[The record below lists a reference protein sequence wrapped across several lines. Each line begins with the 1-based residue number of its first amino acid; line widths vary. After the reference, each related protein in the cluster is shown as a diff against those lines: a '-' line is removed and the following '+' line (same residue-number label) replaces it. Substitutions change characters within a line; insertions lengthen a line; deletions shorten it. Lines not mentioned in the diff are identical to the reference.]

1 MINFLILIAGLIVLV
16 FSGDWLV
23 RGGVSLAKRFQIS
36 PMVIG
41 ITIISLGTS
50 APELVVS
57 INAALSGHPDIS
69 IGNVIGSN
77 IANIALVL
85 GVTALIIKIPVKK
98 KTIWFDWSVMVL
110 ASLLFFVFG
119 QDLILSRVE
128 GLTFMVLL
136 VAYIL
141 LSLFSERMGLKR
153 KPEEEKNI
161 PLKTFPSI
169 LIITVSIAGLIFG
182 SKLLVKGAENIAFQL
197 GVSERVISIS
207 VIAFGT
213 SVPELATSIMAAIR
227 KELDISIGNLIGSN
241 IFNLFGILGTT
252 AVVTDIPINQASL
265 DFDWLWMLG
274 IFIVLFVFMQPVKR
288 SKIVWWEG
296 LTFIA
301 IYFTYYYL
309 IYTN

>member
-23 RGGVSLAKRFQIS
+23 RGGVSLAKRFRVS

-69 IGNVIGSN
+69 TGNVIGSN

-119 QDLILSRVE
+119 QDLLLSRFE
-128 GLTFMVLL
+128 GLTFIVLL
-136 VAYIL
+136 TAYIL
-141 LSLFSERMGLKR
+141 LSLFSERMGLKG
-153 KPEEEKNI
+153 KQEKTQSP
-161 PLKTFPSI
+161 PLKTFSSI
-169 LIITVSIAGLIFG
+169 FIIIVSIAGLIFG

-252 AVVTDIPINQASL
+252 AVITDIPINQASL
-265 DFDWLWMLG
+265 DFDWFWMLG
-274 IFIVLFVFMQPVKR
+274 IFIVLFIFMQPVKR